1 MANWYELNNVQN
13 LMTPAIILY
22 PSRIESNIKKMIQI
36 AGDVER
42 LRPHIKTHKLP
53 AVIDMQ
59 LKHGINKFKC
69 ATLAEMDLL
78 ARMGVSDILLAY
90 PIVGAS
96 VKRFFMIQADFPN
109 INFSTLID
117 NEESFN
123 LIEKAT
129 EEFNSSI
136 QLFIDINNGMNRTG
150 IKPED
155 TLALYQKINTS
166 ETTKYRG
173 LHIYDGHI
181 HDSDF
186 EKRKSSCTRD
196 FEKVQTLIDQL
207 EAPGELVCGGS
218 VSFPVHALYKERN
231 LSPGTCML
239 WDHKYKSL
247 YEDMDFE
254 YAAVFGTR
262 VISKTKDSLM
272 TLDAGHKALASEM
285 AKGRLHLF
293 DIKDFSRKGH
303 SEEHLVIESEESN
316 DFKVGDLLYGVPR
329 HICPTMALHEYV
341 YVAEEGELIDKWHVA
356 ARSRMY

>member
-1 MANWYELNNVQN
+1 MSSWYKVHNEDH
-13 LMTPAIILY
+13 LMTPAMILF
-22 PSRIESNIKKMIQI
+22 PSRIENNIKKMIQI
-36 AGDVER
+36 AGDADR

-53 AVIDMQ
+53 AIIDMQ
-59 LKHGINKFKC
+59 LKHGVNKFKC

-96 VKRFFMIQADFPN
+96 IKKFIMMQEEFPE

-117 NEESFN
+117 NLDSLQNIESIAVAHN
-123 LIEKAT
+123 QKVD
-129 EEFNSSI
+129 
-136 QLFIDINNGMNRTG
+136 LFIDINNGMNRTG
-150 IKPED
+150 IRPEYA
-155 TLALYQKINTS
+155 TSLYDKIQEKTCFN
-166 ETTKYRG
+166 YRG

-186 EKRKSSCTRD
+186 EIRKNHCD
-196 FEKVQTLIDQL
+196 EAFKEAQEFIDEL
-207 EAPGELVCGGS
+207 EDAGELICGGS

-239 WDHKYKSL
+239 WDHKYKTL
-247 YEDMDFE
+247 YPDMDFD
-254 YAAVFGTR
+254 YAAVMGTR
-262 VISKTKDSLM
+262 IISKTTDSLM

-285 AKGRLHLF
+285 SNARIHLF
-293 DIKDFSRKGH
+293 EIENFERKGH
-303 SEEHLVIESEESN
+303 SEEHLVIESHKSAAY
-316 DFKVGDLLYGVPR
+316 KVGDVIYGVPR

-341 YVAEEGELIDKWHVA
+341 YVAEEGAIVDKWHVA